1 MRKKRVYKK
10 FHQPDVVHG
19 RVELGRFINY
29 VMKDGKKSTAEKLV
43 YSAFDK
49 IKETTKEEPMVVFE
63 RALENVMPLL
73 EVASK
78 RVGGANYQVPREV
91 RPERRF
97 VLALRWIIGAARA
110 KKGKGMA
117 DKLADEIIAA
127 SKNEGNA
134 IKKKLDMHR
143 MAEANRAFAHF
154 ATIKKIY
161 IVCPDS
167 IRSKKLATS
176 ASSRTSMPARPPF
189 PNACFFIPAFRTR
202 SAKCTR
208 ATR

>member
-10 FHQPDVVHG
+10 FYQPDVVHG

-43 YSAFDK
+43 YTAFDK
-49 IKETTKEEPMVVFE
+49 IKEITKEEPLVVFE
-63 RALENVMPLL
+63 RALENTMPLL

-97 VLALRWIIGAARA
+97 VLALRWIIGSARS

-117 DKLADEIIAA
+117 DKLAEEIIAA

-154 ATIKKIY
+154 A
-161 IVCPDS
+161 
-167 IRSKKLATS
+167 R
-176 ASSRTSMPARPPF
+176 
-189 PNACFFIPAFRTR
+189 
-202 SAKCTR
+202 
-208 ATR
+208 